1 MYSLV
6 NLIIA
11 LIIGGAI
18 GSLIGWYSAL
28 ASRGD
33 NKRKIILELE
43 SQLDQARQNKV
54 DYEAEVTEHFS
65 RTADLLIKLT
75 DDYRSVYTHL
85 ANGADQL
92 CGDQISMSEPAL
104 SAPPHDAAEKPH
116 LVEMAQHLDYA
127 PKKPD
132 EQGQL
137 SETFGLE
144 KSDSTAA

>member
-11 LIIGGAI
+11 LIVGGAI
-18 GSLIGWYSAL
+18 GGLIGWYSAL

-54 DYEAEVTEHFS
+54 DYEAEVTEHFA
-65 RTADLLIKLT
+65 RTADLLNKLT

-92 CGDQISMSEPAL
+92 CGDQSQYVRTRARSASRRCNRQASSRRGG
-104 SAPPHDAAEKPH
+104 SAPRLRAEK
-116 LVEMAQHLDYA
+116 A
-127 PKKPD
+127 
-132 EQGQL
+132 
-137 SETFGLE
+137 
-144 KSDSTAA
+144 